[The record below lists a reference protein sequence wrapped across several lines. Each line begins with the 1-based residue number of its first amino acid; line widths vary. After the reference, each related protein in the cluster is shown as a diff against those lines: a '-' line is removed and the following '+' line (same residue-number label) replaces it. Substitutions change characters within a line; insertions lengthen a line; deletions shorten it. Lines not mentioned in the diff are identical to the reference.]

1 MSITQKLAILYAILI
16 TLGTAGAQMMG
27 GYGEGGYYGMM
38 GAPGYGFE
46 PNTSYYSY
54 RGYQTYPYGYG
65 GMPMGGYGM
74 MGGMMPM
81 MGGYG
86 GYGMMGA
93 YPGYGMGYSGG
104 WFLLLLLIAVA
115 AVLIY
120 YARGKEAAPSSAKD
134 ILDMRLAKGEITQEE
149 YQKLREVIEG

>member
-27 GYGEGGYYGMM
+27 YREGGYGMM

-86 GYGMMGA
+86 GGMMGA

-104 WFLLLLLIAVA
+104 WLLLLLIAVA
-115 AVLIY
+115 VVLIY

-134 ILDMRLAKGEITQEE
+134 ILDMRLARGEITLEE
-149 YQKLREVIEG
+149 YQRLREVIEG

>member
-1 MSITQKLAILYAILI
+1 MAKKMVTVYALLI
-16 TLGTAGAQMMG
+16 SLGAAAAQMMG
-27 GYGEGGYYGMM
+27 GYGEGGYGMM
-38 GAPGYGFE
+38 GAPGYGIE

-54 RGYQTYPYGYG
+54 RGYQTYPYGCG

-74 MGGMMPM
+74 GGYGMMPM

-104 WFLLLLLIAVA
+104 WLLLLLFIAVA
-115 AVLIY
+115 VVLIY
-120 YARGKEAAPSSAKD
+120 YARGKETAPSRAKD

-149 YQKLREVIEG
+149 YKKLRGVIEG